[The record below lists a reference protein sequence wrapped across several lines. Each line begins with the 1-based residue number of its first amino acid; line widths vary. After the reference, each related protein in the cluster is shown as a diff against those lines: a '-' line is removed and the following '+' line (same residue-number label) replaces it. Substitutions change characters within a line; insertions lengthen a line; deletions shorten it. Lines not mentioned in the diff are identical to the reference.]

1 MGRAVCQNCWT
12 WYTNGE
18 TVCSNCRVPLMGADT
33 GAPAFTAGGT
43 SSASTFGSSTPDMAA
58 GAPGSLSPMAPPIAP
73 AGFNWMRLL
82 PIGGVLAIA
91 VIGFAVI
98 ASLNLGGPATA
109 SDGSFSVQTSAGWHP
124 TTWSFLKGGQRVV
137 LSLEK
142 IHNGV
147 KSNFAAADFG
157 QQVPLGQLSAVWGQ
171 EQVAVANGQFK
182 GITHLGALN
191 STTVGGAPAAVTDV
205 DGPDGSGQL
214 LFVNYGNTTYVVVF
228 VSTTGHFS
236 EMRDTDFAQ
245 MLSTWKWL
253 K

>member
-1 MGRAVCQNCWT
+1 
-12 WYTNGE
+12 
-18 TVCSNCRVPLMGADT
+18 MGADT

-43 SSASTFGSSTPDMAA
+43 NSSGPNAATGITGGGPSTM
-58 GAPGSLSPMAPPIAP
+58 SPTAIAP
-73 AGFNWMRLL
+73 AGFNWIRLL
-82 PIGGVLAIA
+82 PVAGILAIA
-91 VIGFAVI
+91 VIAFAVI
-98 ASLNLGGPATA
+98 GSLNLGGPATA
-109 SDGSFSVQTSAGWHP
+109 SDGSFSVQTAAGWHP

-142 IHNGV
+142 IHNGA

-157 QQVPLGQLSAVWGQ
+157 QQVPLGQLAAVWGQ

-214 LFVNYGNTTYVVVF
+214 MFVNYGSTTYIVVF
-228 VSTTGHFS
+228 VSSSHFS

>member
-1 MGRAVCQNCWT
+1 MGKAVCQNCWT

-18 TVCSNCRVPLMGADT
+18 AVCKTCRIPLMPADV
-33 GAPAFTAGGT
+33 GAPAFSAGSASAA
-43 SSASTFGSSTPDMAA
+43 SSAGAATPGLGATGSATAM
-58 GAPGSLSPMAPPIAP
+58 PIAP

-82 PIGGVLAIA
+82 PIGGIVAIA
-91 VIGFAVI
+91 VIAFAVI

-109 SDGSFSVQTSAGWHP
+109 SDGSFSVQAPSGWYP
-124 TTWSFLKGGQRVV
+124 TTWSLVNGTKVV

-142 IHNGV
+142 LHNGV

-157 QQVPLGQLSAVWGQ
+157 QQVPLSRLPAVWGQ
-171 EQVAVANGQFK
+171 MQVEVANGQFN
-182 GITHLGALN
+182 GMSHLGALN
-191 STTVGGAPAAVTDV
+191 TASVAGAPAAYAEV
-205 DGPDGSGQL
+205 DGTDGSGQL
-214 LFVNYGNTTYVVVF
+214 WFVNYGNTSYIVVF

-245 MLSTWKWL
+245 ILSTWKWL